1 MKLTKL
7 FTGIFLFLLFI
18 NINAQDV
25 AKVSHPVWSK
35 NANIYE
41 VNVRQYTPEG
51 TFSAF
56 GKHLPELKKLGVDIL
71 WLMPINPIGVLNRK
85 GSLGSY
91 YAVKD
96 YKAVNPEFGTLNDL
110 KILVRN
116 IHKQGMKVI
125 IDWVANH
132 TSWDN
137 VWVKDHPDFFTKDAK
152 GNFVP
157 PVADW
162 GDVIDLNYDNKELRA
177 SMIDAMEYWVKECD
191 IDGFRCDVAAMVPT
205 DFWIESYSRLS
216 KIKKLFMLAE
226 ASENYIH
233 QAFDMSYN
241 WQMKDL
247 MNDIAKG
254 KKKAADL
261 VTFFNTE
268 AKEYKRN
275 DYRMNFTTNHDENS
289 WNGTE
294 CERLGD
300 GVKAFTVL
308 CGTVPGMPLIYSG
321 QEAGMN
327 KRLRFFDKDTI
338 EWKASPLRSIFTK
351 LNLLKKKNEALWN
364 GEAGG
369 ELKSVST
376 NNENVFAFTREKKA
390 NKVFTVF
397 NFSNQPQLIKF
408 NSDQINGNYLELF
421 SNKKMKISNN
431 QFEVSLQPWEYL
443 VYTK

>member
-1 MKLTKL
+1 MKTTKM
-7 FTGIFLFLLFI
+7 FFLLISFFLC
-18 NINAQDV
+18 NIHAQE
-25 AKVSHPVWSK
+25 KSGLTHPVWSK
-35 NANIYE
+35 NASIYE

-51 TFSAF
+51 TFKAF
-56 GKHLPELKKLGVDIL
+56 EKHLPELKKLGVDIL

-91 YAVKD
+91 YAVRD
-96 YKAVNPEFGTLNDL
+96 YKAVSPEFGTDKDL
-110 KILVRN
+110 KNLVGK

-132 TSWDN
+132 TAWDN
-137 VWVKDHPDFFTKDAK
+137 VWLKDHPDFFTKDAK
-152 GNFVP
+152 GNIIP

-162 GDVIDLNYDNKELRA
+162 GDVIDLNYDNKELR
-177 SMIDAMEYWVKECD
+177 SFMIDAMEYWIKEFN

-205 DFWIESYSRLS
+205 DFWIDATARLN
-216 KIKKLFMLAE
+216 KIKKVFMLAE

-268 AKEYKRN
+268 ATEYKRD

-294 CERLGD
+294 YERLGE
-300 GVKAFTVL
+300 GVKAFSVL
-308 CGTVPGMPLIYSG
+308 CGTVPGVPLIYSG
-321 QEAGMN
+321 QEVGMN

-338 EWKASPLRSIFTK
+338 EWKANPMREIFSK
-351 LNLLKKKNEALWN
+351 LNGLKKRNQALWN
-364 GEAGG
+364 GETGG
-369 ELKSVST
+369 KIKST
-376 NNENVFAFTREKKA
+376 ATGNENVFAFTREKNS
-390 NKVFTVF
+390 NKVFALF
-397 NFSNQPQLIKF
+397 NFSSQTQQVRL
-408 NSDQINGNYLELF
+408 NSEMINGTYSELF
-421 SNKKMKISNN
+421 SNKKVTITNN
-431 QFEVSLQPWEYL
+431 KYEVTLKPWDYL
-443 VYTK
+443 LYTK